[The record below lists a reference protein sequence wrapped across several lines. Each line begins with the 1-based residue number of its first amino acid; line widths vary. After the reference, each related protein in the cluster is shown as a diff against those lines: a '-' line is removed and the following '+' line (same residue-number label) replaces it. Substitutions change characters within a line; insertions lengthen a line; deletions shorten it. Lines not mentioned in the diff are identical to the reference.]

1 MREQVFIKRN
11 NSIMNEFVGKWCIVK
26 NKIQD
31 TLAVL
36 QFYNLRKAQFPPL
49 IIGMLVFRSSLD
61 VKSSC
66 NQTLLTI
73 SRPLMVYVMSFLE
86 NGQGKGYDF
95 DIE

>member
-11 NSIMNEFVGKWCIVK
+11 NSIMNKFVGKCCSVK

-36 QFYNLRKAQFPPL
+36 QFYNLRKAQFPPPL

-73 SRPLMVYVMSFLE
+73 SRPLMVFVMSFLE
-86 NGQGKGYDF
+86 NG
-95 DIE
+95 